1 MNVPICL
8 FLSRYL
14 WIFYL
19 SLYGGEVIKSACSSP
34 RCCII
39 DSSSVNCV
47 LQCLPKY
54 HYCLCF
60 FNPAFLSFIAVLA
73 GFTPYSQSQRTR
85 FQGDWRQTLTNVGDV
100 NRITRPR
107 QTSQRLRA
115 SKNITGDT
123 LFIYAMPF
131 LAFPQSLFAFAW
143 APFNQRIHVQLVTV
157 DTLVRILKF

>member
-60 FNPAFLSFIAVLA
+60 LILLFSLLSQCWLVLHHTHNLNELVFKVTDA
-73 GFTPYSQSQRTR
+73 KRS
-85 FQGDWRQTLTNVGDV
+85 
-100 NRITRPR
+100 
-107 QTSQRLRA
+107 QTSAMSTELHAPVKLHNASVPQRI
-115 SKNITGDT
+115 SQET
-123 LFIYAMPF
+123 LCSYMQCHFWPF
-131 LAFPQSLFAFAW
+131 LKAYLHLLGLLLIKEYT
-143 APFNQRIHVQLVTV
+143 FNWLRST
-157 DTLVRILKF
+157 R